1 MLEELPVA
9 SISLTAAEIYGRLKK
24 DYAARLGQILQGS
37 NAVRKAVQRQNVDL
51 LIIAS
56 ALAEEAVLV
65 SSDGAFSTIR
75 EAICPQLRL
84 ENWLFR

>member
-9 SISLTAAEIYGRLKK
+9 SISLTAAQICGRLKK
-24 DYAARLGQILQGS
+24 DYAARLSQIQQSS
-37 NAVRKAVQRQNVDL
+37 NAVRKAVQRQNIDL

-65 SSDGAFSTIR
+65 SFDGAFFTIR
-75 EAICPQLRL
+75 EAICPKLRL
-84 ENWLFR
+84 ENWLAR